1 MQSSVAQQRR
11 RQLSLT
17 EERLKEVLEYF
28 PTSGRFRWRMRQGTM
43 NPRGEAGTLMSSG
56 YYRIQVDGVPHYSHR
71 LAWLYVHGEHPA
83 GEIDHDNG
91 NPADNR
97 IANLRHLPHP
107 ENVWHAVRRN
117 MSASTG
123 LYRRRGKWHARIT
136 VNRRQYFLG
145 VYDTRKEAA
154 AAYRCAV
161 RLLRGEFTKRAGRG
175 SMARRHG
182 RAGSS

>member
-1 MQSSVAQQRR
+1 MQSSVAQRR

-17 EERLKEVLEYF
+17 QERLKEVLEYF

-97 IANLRHLPHP
+97 IANLRQRPHP
-107 ENVWHAVRRN
+107 ENVWHAIARHMSGTTGVRRQ
-117 MSASTG
+117 
-123 LYRRRGKWHARIT
+123 RGKWQARIT
-136 VNRRQYFLG
+136 VNGRHYNLG
-145 VYDTRKEAA
+145 TYDTRKEAS
-154 AAYRCAV
+154 AAYKCAF
-161 RLLRGEFTKRAGRG
+161 RLLRGELAKNLRARKA
-175 SMARRHG
+175 SH
-182 RAGSS
+182 RATR